1 MKSAHPLADTRR
13 PMPER
18 AAERGD
24 AIRTAQEVLLAEQR
38 RLERIGFEEP
48 LARCHEQ
55 RRYWAFVG
63 ALFDLPKH
71 PARLAAN
78 DSFAWPARKRR

>member
-1 MKSAHPLADTRR
+1 MKPVHPLADARR
-13 PMPER
+13 TMPENT
-18 AAERGD
+18 AERGD
-24 AIRTAQEVLLAEQR
+24 AIRAAHEVLVAEQR

-55 RRYWAFVG
+55 RRYWSFLG

-71 PARLAAN
+71 PTRLSAN
-78 DSFAWPARKRR
+78 ESFAWPARDRR